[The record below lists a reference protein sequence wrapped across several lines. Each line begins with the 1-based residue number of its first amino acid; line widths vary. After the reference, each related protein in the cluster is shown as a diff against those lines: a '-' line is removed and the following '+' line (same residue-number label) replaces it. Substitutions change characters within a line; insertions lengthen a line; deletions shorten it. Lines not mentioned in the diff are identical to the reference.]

1 MLHYAIASSMTF
13 LTSLRMSEKKQEI
26 LRVILKGLVLVI
38 TEKTVRSLPP
48 AVGIKNFSDRST
60 A

>member
-1 MLHYAIASSMTF
+1 MTF

-38 TEKTVRSLPP
+38 TEKTIRSLPP